1 MSTKSGIV
9 VCRASYRKV
18 FSASFRRMSFST
30 ATPVTD
36 SCQNVPE
43 VKALL
48 WATIDQ
54 GGLFRIVQPHKQ

>member
-30 ATPVTD
+30 ATLHYTHDSLTQFHVLTGTLLYSTD
-36 SCQNVPE
+36 
-43 VKALL
+43 
-48 WATIDQ
+48 
-54 GGLFRIVQPHKQ
+54 F

>member
-30 ATPVTD
+30 ATGCYVNDP
-36 SCQNVPE
+36 S
-43 VKALL
+43 
-48 WATIDQ
+48 
-54 GGLFRIVQPHKQ
+54 VQPTSRLSLTALSAAGNISA